1 MNQLHMPPP
10 QAERQALNG
19 DRFLLFTAFIWEAY
33 FLRFFSYGY
42 IKITVPDG
50 IHAEKLHVL

>member
-10 QAERQALNG
+10 QAGRQALNG
-19 DRFLLFTAFIWEAY
+19 DCFLTSTGFIWEAY
-33 FLRFFSYGY
+33 FLGFLSMDTL
-42 IKITVPDG
+42 KITVPDG